1 MDNSPANTTVLLIDD
16 EEALLD
22 VLGTALT
29 DAGYNCLRASAAMA
43 ALKLLDRTPE
53 IDVVVSDIR
62 MPGMDGI
69 ELLRAIRERYT
80 DRNWLQVIFVTGHAT
95 LDNSVEALRLNAV
108 DFLHKPVRRVP
119 FLESVDKAATKA
131 YELRA
136 KAAQWSQGHERL
148 SRLMQE
154 AQQLGAMLETL
165 QPMTSSGSER
175 QSAQGLSHNDEPNAL
190 ANAPSKER
198 MLELLRIRD
207 IKTRYFSDKLFVDPA
222 WHMLLDLMENHL
234 QDKQVSVSSLY
245 IVSGVS
251 AATASR
257 RLDEMEGVGL
267 VRRWLDPDD
276 GRRQFVALSDHSIEL
291 MTSYLCALD
300 QQMQGKP

>member
-119 FLESVDKAATKA
+119 FLESVEKAATKA

-207 IKTRYFSDKLFVDPA
+207 IKTRYFSDKLFVDPPA
-222 WHMLLDLMENHL
+222 H
-234 QDKQVSVSSLY
+234 
-245 IVSGVS
+245 
-251 AATASR
+251 ASR
-257 RLDEMEGVGL
+257 FDGKPSSRQAGFCLSLHRVRRFGCDRVAAARRNGGCWP